1 MTFKQR
7 IHRVESELLAQ
18 ALRDAK
24 GNYSEAAKSLGI
36 KRQTFRSI
44 MHRHSELEAM
54 RVVPANVRPMLMQK

>member
-7 IHRVESELLAQ
+7 IHQVESDLLAK

-44 MHRHSELEAM
+44 MQRHSELEVI
-54 RVVPANVRPMLMQK
+54 RSVPANVRPLLTK